1 MNFLREKRE
10 FQYISE
16 LGVELCHFENITQSF
31 PTHFHEHYTIGVLT
45 KGTWL
50 SVSETEEVPASSGT
64 AILINPYESHS
75 CKQLVDGDFEY
86 FGINITPD
94 NIKKIIMAGNQ
105 SYEPFLFWRSSCQD
119 LKIKKLFL
127 DVFSRNIQDPLVI
140 QEKIFYLLETLMQLD
155 AKRAPVEKDISERTI
170 RAIAK
175 MLDLNYNQRFSLDDL
190 STKFGGSKY
199 QILRSFTKCIGLSPY
214 RYLESIRINHAKAFL
229 QAGVKPIDVCYDV
242 GFADQSQFTKA
253 FKRIIGVTPKQYQLS
268 YIKR

>member
-1 MNFLREKRE
+1 MGEKRE
-10 FQYISE
+10 FQYIPE
-16 LGVELCHFENITQSF
+16 LGVELCHFKNITQSF
-31 PTHFHEHYTIGVLT
+31 PTHFHEHYTMGILT

-50 SVSETEEVPASSGT
+50 SVSETEEIAASSGT

-75 CKQLVDGDFEY
+75 CKQLVDGEFEY

-94 NIKKIIMAGNQ
+94 SIKKNIMVEDQ

-119 LKIKKLFL
+119 IKIEKLFL
-127 DVFSRNIQDPLVI
+127 DVFFYDTQGPLVM
-140 QEKIFYLLETLMQLD
+140 QEKIFYLLENLIQLD
-155 AKRAPVEKDISERTI
+155 AKKAPAEKNISERTI

-214 RYLESIRINHAKAFL
+214 RYLESLRINHAKTFL

-242 GFADQSQFTKA
+242 GFTDQSQFTKA
-253 FKRIIGVTPKQYQLS
+253 FKRIIGATPKQYQLS
-268 YIKR
+268 YIER